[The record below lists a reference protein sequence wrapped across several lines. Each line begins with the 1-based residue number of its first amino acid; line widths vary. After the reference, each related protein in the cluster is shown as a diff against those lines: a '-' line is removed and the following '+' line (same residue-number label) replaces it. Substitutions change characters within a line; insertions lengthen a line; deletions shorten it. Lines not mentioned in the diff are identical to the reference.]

1 MKNPTASYL
10 KYTSMGFQMIG
21 TILAFGG
28 IGWWID
34 SKVGNG
40 QGHLWL
46 AIGLVFGVVGSMV
59 KLIADAIRDQKI
71 EEDAKK

>member
-1 MKNPTASYL
+1 MKNNTSSYL

-21 TILAFGG
+21 TILAFGA
-28 IGWWID
+28 IGWWVD
-34 SKVGNG
+34 SKVGEG
-40 QGHLWL
+40 QSHLWL

-59 KLIADAIRDQKI
+59 KLIADAIRDQKV